1 MNNFKEELKVH
12 IEPEKENKNVELIK
26 KYINKEKEIAMKF
39 DETEGIDIYAEDYKP
54 EASVTISRIM
64 NLLAYREL
72 RTKQAYT
79 SKICQG
85 NNDRATRERLAKFDK
100 DRREKHNLAL
110 TSLNGLV
117 DFAEKNNLE
126 PIYTGNRLSEKEIE
140 EHKAESY
147 DTRLEMTDA
156 FLQIL
161 IDLGN
166 YSTREC
172 ADKSL
177 KKDLESIKDK
187 MYKFSRDYGV
197 TQELSYDDGDILFKD
212 FENDR

>member
-12 IEPEKENKNVELIK
+12 LDPEKENKNVELIK

-39 DETEGIDIYAEDYKP
+39 DESEGIDIYAEDYEP
-54 EASVTISRIM
+54 EASATIRRIM

-161 IDLGN
+161 IDLGK

-187 MYKFSRDYGV
+187 MYKVSRDYGV